1 MEVAAAAATVV
12 DNSKK
17 VGGRRGGGGGHHRR
31 QRLLSTEDDT
41 TSPSSSSLVVRPR
54 DSDIG
59 VDGKLS
65 ESASPLLQ
73 KTPAA
78 AGASATVMP
87 EDDEC
92 LPDAAV
98 TLAAENQV
106 GPNRK
111 FNTR

>member
-1 MEVAAAAATVV
+1 MEVAAAAAAVV
-12 DNSKK
+12 DNGKK
-17 VGGRRGGGGGHHRR
+17 VGGRRGGGGHHRR

-59 VDGKLS
+59 VDGKMS
-65 ESASPLLQ
+65 GSASPLLQ

-87 EDDEC
+87 EDEEC

-106 GPNRK
+106 GTNRK
-111 FNTR
+111 FNSR